1 MSRAYQL
8 RQQIKARIVEAVA
21 GISESDVIID
31 RQHDILSAIAQT
43 VATASNGVAITIL
56 PMRAQTVDPRS
67 KSLKLDTTITIAMW
81 TKPLIAGALTDQ
93 PEEDIHEALM
103 DALHHHE
110 CTVLDNGA
118 RRFKQRLMVT
128 GFNEVDDPEYLR
140 RNTTVITELLGIAP
154 PA

>member
-8 RQQIKARIVEAVA
+8 REQIKARIVAAVP
-21 GISESDVIID
+21 GISADDVIID
-31 RQHDILSAIAQT
+31 RQHDILGAIAQT
-43 VATASNGVAITIL
+43 VSTAKNGVCITIL

-67 KSLKLDTTITIAMW
+67 KKLLLDTTMTVAMW
-81 TKPLIAGALTDQ
+81 TKPLLAGDLTEQ

-110 CTVLDNGA
+110 CVILDNDA

-128 GFNEVDDPEYLR
+128 GFSEVNDPEYLR
-140 RNTTVITELLGIAP
+140 RDTTIITELLGVAP
-154 PA
+154 AA